1 MFFRRRVAYLTAAA
15 VAVAVVLASVAALLI
30 TRDRL
35 RDEIDRSLR
44 TLGSQAFRVY
54 EYAPSGRRT
63 TAVALPTPAV
73 TASGGFAQIVRADGT
88 VLPGAAGAPRVPADE
103 SAREVASGGRPAF
116 FADREIGGEH
126 MRVLTSPGAS
136 GEAIQIA
143 RSLEEVDGSVRSL
156 ALALAVVTLIG
167 VLLAALLGRLVGK
180 AALRRVADVSHDLR
194 TPLTSLRTNVG
205 FLRRATDLG
214 PVERERVL
222 ADVDV
227 QLSELQGL
235 VGDVID
241 VARDEKVHGDPEWFE
256 LDRLI
261 EEAVARARRLH
272 AGARI
277 DTDLEPC
284 VVEGVPQ
291 RIDRAVANLI
301 DNAIKWNVPDQPIEV
316 SLRAGEIRVRDR
328 GPGIATADAPRL
340 FERFYRARDARHTT
354 GSGIGLAI
362 VQQVAAA
369 HGGTAWAEPA
379 KGGGA
384 CFAMRLPVRDAAGA
398 HS

>member
-35 RDEIDRSLR
+35 RDEVDRSLA
-44 TLGSQAFRVY
+44 TLGGQAFQVF
-54 EYAPSGRRT
+54 EYTPSGRRT
-63 TAVALPTPAV
+63 VVALPTPAV

-88 VLPGAAGAPRVPADE
+88 VLRGADGAPRVPADE
-103 SAREVASGGRPAF
+103 RTSEVAAEERPAF
-116 FADREIGGEH
+116 FTDRDIGGEH
-126 MRVLTSPGAS
+126 MRVLTLPGGP

-143 RSLEEVDGSVRSL
+143 RSLEEVDDSVRSL
-156 ALALAVVTLIG
+156 AFALAVVTLLG
-167 VLLAALLGRLVGK
+167 VVLAALLGRLVGNT
-180 AALRRVADVSHDLR
+180 ALRRVADVSHDLR
-194 TPLTSLRTNVG
+194 TPLTSVRTNVQ
-205 FLRRATDLG
+205 FLHRATDLG

-241 VARDEKVHGDPEWFE
+241 VARDEKVHGDPEWLE
-256 LDRLI
+256 LDRLV

-272 AGARI
+272 AGAQI

-284 VVEGVPQ
+284 LVEGLPR

-328 GPGIATADAPRL
+328 GPGVAPADAPRV
-340 FERFYRARDARHTT
+340 FERFYRARDARHTD

-362 VQQVAAA
+362 VQQVAQA
-369 HGGTAWAEPA
+369 HGGSAWAEPA
-379 KGGGA
+379 EGGGA

-398 HS
+398 NS

>member
-15 VAVAVVLASVAALLI
+15 VAVAVVLASVAALVI
-30 TRDRL
+30 TRHRL

-44 TLGSQAFRVY
+44 TLDGQAFQVF

-88 VLPGAAGAPRVPADE
+88 VLPGAAGAPRVPVDE
-103 SAREVASGGRPAF
+103 RAREVAARKRPAF
-116 FADREIGGEH
+116 FTDRDIGGEH
-126 MRVLTSPGAS
+126 MRVLTSPGAP

-143 RSLEEVDGSVRSL
+143 RSLEEVDDSVRGL
-156 ALALAVVTLIG
+156 ALALALVTLLG
-167 VLLAALLGRLVGK
+167 VALAALLGRIVGN

-194 TPLTSLRTNVG
+194 TPLTSVRTNVQ
-205 FLRRATDLG
+205 FLRRAADLD

-222 ADVDV
+222 AGVDV

-241 VARDEKVHGDPEWFE
+241 VARDEKVHGDPEWLE
-256 LDRLI
+256 LDRLV
-261 EEAVARARRLH
+261 EEAVTRARRLH
-272 AGARI
+272 VGARI

-284 VVEGVPQ
+284 LVDGVPH

-301 DNAIKWNVPDQPIEV
+301 DNAIKWNLPDQPIEV

-328 GPGIATADAPRL
+328 GPGIAPADAPRL
-340 FERFYRARDARHTT
+340 FERFYRARDARHTA

-379 KGGGA
+379 EGGGA